1 MTNMMLFFSIILN
14 IITIFAVI
22 ILYLRQNRIT
32 ALDHTQKHA
41 MKEMEDLFSAYIEE
55 LKEENNQFIDNI
67 KHLQENQSQKEKT
80 EVNEVNESFNIENS
94 EEQQK
99 IDNQVIT
106 PHSYKHMT
114 AVKSYQNKVEPS
126 SIVTNLEA
134 KETEPK
140 TIQERVVSLKKEG
153 LTNEEIAKK
162 LNKGITEI
170 ELMLKFYKKAIDN
183 LD

>member
-67 KHLQENQSQKEKT
+67 KHLQENQSQKEKKRKSMKLMSLSISRILR
-80 EVNEVNESFNIENS
+80 NNKKLIIRSS
-94 EEQQK
+94 L
-99 IDNQVIT
+99 

-153 LTNEEIAKK
+153 LTMKK
-162 LNKGITEI
+162 SQKN
-170 ELMLKFYKKAIDN
+170 
-183 LD
+183 

>member
-80 EVNEVNESFNIENS
+80 EVNEVNESFNIEN
-94 EEQQK
+94 
-99 IDNQVIT
+99 
-106 PHSYKHMT
+106 
-114 AVKSYQNKVEPS
+114 
-126 SIVTNLEA
+126 
-134 KETEPK
+134 
-140 TIQERVVSLKKEG
+140 
-153 LTNEEIAKK
+153 
-162 LNKGITEI
+162 
-170 ELMLKFYKKAIDN
+170 F
-183 LD
+183 